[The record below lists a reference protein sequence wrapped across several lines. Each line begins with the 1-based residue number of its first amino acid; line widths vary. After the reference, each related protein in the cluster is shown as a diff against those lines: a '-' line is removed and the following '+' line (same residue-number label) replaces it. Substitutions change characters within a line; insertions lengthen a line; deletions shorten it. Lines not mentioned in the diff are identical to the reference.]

1 MTSTAKRVIGLALA
15 LVLVIAIVAVIVV
28 TRAGPGS
35 GAAGGSG
42 GNSGTKTLTVVSG
55 VIGSEKKPFFL
66 DPEVKK
72 VFASHGYDVQ
82 VVTAGSRQIA
92 TTVDLSKV
100 DFVFPSSAPAA
111 QKIKQKTGVSTVYAP
126 FYSPMA
132 IATFTPIVHLLQ
144 NAGIATQDA
153 AGTWHLDVAK
163 YLAAVAAGTRW
174 NQLPGAA
181 ALYNS
186 SRSMLISSTDIRQ
199 SNSAAMY
206 LSIASY
212 VANGQNVVSSDAQQ
226 SAVIDQ
232 MASLFLQQGFSASSS
247 EEPFDDYLSQGIGS
261 KPMVMIYEAQ
271 FLGREMNAD
280 TASSI
285 TKDMVLMYPSPTVLS
300 KHTVVPLTKSGDAVG
315 QLLVND
321 PKLAKLA
328 AQYGFRPA
336 DPSVFTAELKAHSI
350 AEPPIPV
357 DIIDPPSYETLE
369 SMIQSISTRYDST
382 TTGGASAAPPSTPSP
397 SPTP

>member
-15 LVLVIAIVAVIVV
+15 VVLVIAVVVVIVV
-28 TRAGPGS
+28 TRAGS
-35 GAAGGSG
+35 GAGTTNGDGSD
-42 GNSGTKTLTVVSG
+42 NLTVVNG

-66 DPEVKK
+66 DPQVKK
-72 VFASHGYDVQ
+72 VFASHGYDVE

-111 QKIKQKTGVSTVYAP
+111 QKIKEKTGVSTVYAP

-132 IATFTPIVHLLQ
+132 IATFTPIVQLLQ
-144 NAGIATQDA
+144 NAGLASQDA

-174 NQLPGAA
+174 NQLPGADK
-181 ALYNS
+181 LYPS

-226 SAVIDQ
+226 GAVIDQ
-232 MASLFLQQGFSASSS
+232 MSSLFLQQGFSASSS
-247 EEPFDDYLSQGIGS
+247 EEPFDDYLSQGIGA

-271 FLGREMNAD
+271 FLGREINAD

-285 TKDMVLMYPSPTVLS
+285 TQDMVLMYPSPTVLS

-315 QLLVND
+315 QLLVDD

-336 DPSVFTAELKAHSI
+336 DPSVFSSVLKQHSI
-350 AEPPIPV
+350 AEPPTPA

-369 SMIQSISTRYDST
+369 SMIQSISDRYDSP
-382 TTGGASAAPPSTPSP
+382 AAGDVTAQ
-397 SPTP
+397 SPTPVPTP

>member
-1 MTSTAKRVIGLALA
+1 MTSTAKRVIGLVLA
-15 LVLVIAIVAVIVV
+15 VVLVVAIVLVIVV
-28 TRAGPGS
+28 TRS
-35 GAAGGSG
+35 GASSAGAGGE
-42 GNSGTKTLTVVSG
+42 KDLTVVNG

-66 DPEVKK
+66 DPDVKK
-72 VFASHGYDVQ
+72 VFASHGYDVE

-111 QKIKQKTGVSTVYAP
+111 QKIKEKTGVSTVYAP

-132 IATFTPIVHLLQ
+132 IATFAPIVQLLQ
-144 NAGIATQDA
+144 NAGIASQDA

-163 YLAAVAAGTRW
+163 YLAAVAVGTRW
-174 NQLPGAA
+174 NQLPGADK
-181 ALYNS
+181 LYPS
-186 SRSMLISSTDIRQ
+186 SRSILISSTDIRQ

-212 VANGQNVVSSDAQQ
+212 VANGQNVVSSDAEQ
-226 SAVIDQ
+226 SAIIDQ
-232 MASLFLQQGFSASSS
+232 MSSLFLQQGFSASSS
-247 EEPFDDYLSQGIGS
+247 EEPFDDYLSQGIGA

-271 FLGREMNAD
+271 FLGREINAD

-300 KHTVVPLTKSGDAVG
+300 KHTVVPLTKAGDAVG
-315 QLLVND
+315 QLLLND

-336 DPSVFTAELKAHSI
+336 DPSVFTSVLKAHSI
-350 AEPPIPV
+350 AEPPTPV
-357 DIIDPPSYETLE
+357 DLVDPPSYETLE
-369 SMIQSISTRYDST
+369 SMIQSISDRYDSP
-382 TTGGASAAPPSTPSP
+382 AAGQITPQSPTP

>member
-1 MTSTAKRVIGLALA
+1 MTSTAKRIIGLALA
-15 LVLVIAIVAVIVV
+15 VVLVIAVVVVIVI
-28 TRAGPGS
+28 TRAGSGS
-35 GAAGGSG
+35 SAGGGTG
-42 GNSGTKTLTVVSG
+42 GGAGPLTVVNG
-55 VIGSEKKPFFL
+55 VIGSEKKPFFQ
-66 DPEVKK
+66 DPDVKK
-72 VFASHGYDVQ
+72 VFAAHGYDVE

-111 QKIKQKTGVSTVYAP
+111 QKIKEKTGVSTVYAP

-132 IATFTPIVHLLQ
+132 IATFTPIVQLLQ
-144 NAGIATQDA
+144 NAGMASQDA

-174 NQLPGAA
+174 NQLPGADK
-181 ALYNS
+181 LYNT

-212 VANGQNVVSSDAQQ
+212 VANGQNVVSTDAQQ
-226 SAVIDQ
+226 SAIIDQ
-232 MASLFLQQGFSASSS
+232 MSSLFLQQGFSASSS
-247 EEPFDDYLSQGIGS
+247 EEPFDDYLSQGIGA

-300 KHTVVPLTKSGDAVG
+300 KHTVVPLTPSGDKVG
-315 QLLVND
+315 QLLSTD

-336 DPSVFTAELKAHSI
+336 DPSVFTSVLKAHSI
-350 AEPPIPV
+350 VEPPTPV

-369 SMIQSISTRYDST
+369 SMIQSISDRYDSP
-382 TTGGASAAPPSTPSP
+382 AAGDITLQSPTP